1 MTEQTERDRDND
13 NILRPSWFLINYAVS
28 PSSNTVSY
36 DPGIAGNL
44 ICISCKPNLFVVF
57 SPLLYRKSSFFLGFL
72 FLLLFF
78 YLFYL
83 MVQVIDKPK
92 IFGTLLKIPTRV
104 LNRNNY
110 CLFLLNN
117 RTNPSV
123 RKKNKNVFLPRVSS
137 YCYSVG
143 QNKKETSNLFNPQN
157 FFCLLWSKQKVKE
170 PHFNNNF
177 VVTKHELH
185 LKTNK

>member
-57 SPLLYRKSSFFLGFL
+57 SPLLYRKSSFSLGFL

-123 RKKNKNVFLPRVSS
+123 RKKTKMYSYPEFLLIVIQQDKTKKKLQIYLTPKIFFV
-137 YCYSVG
+137 CYG
-143 QNKKETSNLFNPQN
+143 ANKK
-157 FFCLLWSKQKVKE
+157 
-170 PHFNNNF
+170 
-177 VVTKHELH
+177 
-185 LKTNK
+185 